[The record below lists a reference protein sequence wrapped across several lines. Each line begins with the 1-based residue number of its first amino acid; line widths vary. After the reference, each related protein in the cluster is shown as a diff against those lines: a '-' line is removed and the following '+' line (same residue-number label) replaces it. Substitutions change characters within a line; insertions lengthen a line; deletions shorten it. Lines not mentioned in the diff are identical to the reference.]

1 MSFQIEVS
9 ELPESI
15 SEFKPIPG
23 HRALMGMEAL
33 AITST
38 EKQAETMAY
47 TEPLK
52 EGGKLTNIRSFTV
65 DGTEIMVADTTIQ
78 KDVVGVDGVNTESV
92 VPAQVAYYPSDL
104 DSFGDGNV
112 TYLWPRHK
120 GIRAKGVL
128 SALLPRNPHSSGP
141 GERHEKLKHAR
152 MSSRLLA
159 IGMKTISGFNDARAE
174 PGSSRTIRYV

>member
-15 SEFKPIPG
+15 TEFKPIPG
-23 HRALMGMEAL
+23 HRARMGMAAL

-47 TEPLK
+47 SEPLK
-52 EGGKLTNIRSFTV
+52 EGGKLTNVRSYTV
-65 DGTEIMVADTTIQ
+65 DGTEIMVGETTIQ

-92 VPAQVAYYPSDL
+92 VPAVAYYPADL

-120 GIRAKGVL
+120 
-128 SALLPRNPHSSGP
+128 
-141 GERHEKLKHAR
+141 
-152 MSSRLLA
+152 
-159 IGMKTISGFNDARAE
+159 
-174 PGSSRTIRYV
+174 

>member
-1 MSFQIEVS
+1 MSFKIEVS

-15 SEFKPIPG
+15 TEFKPIPG
-23 HRALMGMEAL
+23 HRARMGMEAL

-47 TEPLK
+47 TKPLNPNMDGFRTFMV
-52 EGGKLTNIRSFTV
+52 E
-65 DGTEIMVADTTIQ
+65 GTEIQVADTTIQ

-92 VPAQVAYYPSDL
+92 VPAVAYYPFDL

-120 GIRAKGVL
+120 
-128 SALLPRNPHSSGP
+128 
-141 GERHEKLKHAR
+141 
-152 MSSRLLA
+152 
-159 IGMKTISGFNDARAE
+159 
-174 PGSSRTIRYV
+174 

>member
-23 HRALMGMEAL
+23 HRALMGMAAL

-47 TEPLK
+47 LNPLE
-52 EGGKLTNIRSFTV
+52 EGGNLTNIRSFTV

-92 VPAQVAYYPSDL
+92 VPAVAYHPSEL

-120 GIRAKGVL
+120 
-128 SALLPRNPHSSGP
+128 
-141 GERHEKLKHAR
+141 
-152 MSSRLLA
+152 
-159 IGMKTISGFNDARAE
+159 
-174 PGSSRTIRYV
+174 

>member
-1 MSFQIEVS
+1 MSFKIEVS

-15 SEFKPIPG
+15 SEFTPIPG
-23 HRALMGMEAL
+23 HRARIGMEAL

-47 TEPLK
+47 SKPLNPK
-52 EGGKLTNIRSFTV
+52 AGSSPTSAASRWMELRSRWPRRPLV
-65 DGTEIMVADTTIQ
+65 

-92 VPAQVAYYPSDL
+92 VPAVAYYPSDL

-120 GIRAKGVL
+120 
-128 SALLPRNPHSSGP
+128 
-141 GERHEKLKHAR
+141 
-152 MSSRLLA
+152 
-159 IGMKTISGFNDARAE
+159 
-174 PGSSRTIRYV
+174 